1 LLAPEYAVARK
12 SLAEEQIVR
21 ASAAGDGML
30 ALFGLMWL
38 TADRYLLGEPAAEAA
53 LTELRQRSAA
63 LGVATTGYIVACMD
77 VMRLIRAGRLVEAEE
92 AAGPCL
98 RLGIEVGD
106 ADAMGFYGAQL
117 VAIRWLQGRDAELAD
132 LVAGT
137 MASASLA
144 VPEYGFRVIMI
155 MVLARS
161 GRLAEARAALKP
173 MLDLGLANVQR
184 SSTWLIAMVGLIEVA
199 AALDDPVLAKQAA
212 ELLQPFAGLPTMAS
226 LAVSC
231 VGAASRALGLAA
243 LTVGDPGEA
252 VTYLEQAVLD
262 NLRMGHRPATALSR
276 AQLAEAMIARARP
289 GDLMADAL
297 DPPDTPAVL
306 RRTSGGWTVHVGEAV
321 ITLPDLVG
329 LRYLSVLLE
338 RPRQDVSALDLAGAG
353 VVDGRQDL
361 LDDAALDAYRRRL
374 RDLDSAI
381 DTADPG
387 AAERLRLEREALAGE
402 LASAVGLG
410 GRIRGFP
417 DSPERAR
424 TAVRKALKRALDVIA
439 EADPVLGDEL
449 RAGISTGLVC
459 RYTPSRPWRVHL

>member
-1 LLAPEYAVARK
+1 
-12 SLAEEQIVR
+12 
-21 ASAAGDGML
+21 
-30 ALFGLMWL
+30 
-38 TADRYLLGEPAAEAA
+38 
-53 LTELRQRSAA
+53 
-63 LGVATTGYIVACMD
+63 
-77 VMRLIRAGRLVEAEE
+77 
-92 AAGPCL
+92 
-98 RLGIEVGD
+98 
-106 ADAMGFYGAQL
+106 
-117 VAIRWLQGRDAELAD
+117 
-132 LVAGT
+132 
-137 MASASLA
+137 
-144 VPEYGFRVIMI
+144 
-155 MVLARS
+155 
-161 GRLAEARAALKP
+161 LKP
-173 MLDLGLANVQR
+173 LLDLGLANVQR

-199 AALDDPVLAKQAA
+199 AALDDPALAKQAA
-212 ELLQPFAGLPTMAS
+212 DLLRPFAGLPTMAS

-231 VGAASRALGLAA
+231 VGAASRALGLAE

-252 VTYLEQAVLD
+252 VTYLEQAVVD
-262 NLRMGHRPATALSR
+262 NLRMGHRPAAALSR
-276 AQLAEAMIARARP
+276 AQLAEAMIGRGRP
-289 GDLMADAL
+289 GDLVAARALLVEAADEARQMDMSERAETWLAQADAL

-306 RRTSGGWTVHVGEAV
+306 RRTSGGWTIHVGEAL

-329 LRYLSVLLE
+329 LRYLSVLLD
-338 RPRQDVSALDLAGAG
+338 RPWHDVSALDLAGAG
-353 VVDGRQDL
+353 VVDGRQEL

-374 RDLDSAI
+374 RDLDTAI
-381 DTADPG
+381 DTASPA